1 MDNKIKL
8 PKKDKKN
15 SKQLFKIYILPI
27 IVGLGFMA
35 IIFLL
40 VFPNVI
46 SIFSILDEISQK
58 NDDYSQKLTMLND
71 LKTLNSSS
79 STIISQLNS
88 VNKITTAD
96 QTEVVKFRNKITE
109 VILSNNLNIFS
120 QQLTETDPT
129 IITNGETQS
138 INLKEVP
145 FTFKIEGSY
154 NDIVKFFNDLSVIND
169 FVIIKEMTFS
179 RTDTLAKDNSTV
191 WLLNL
196 VLVKYQFD
204 SSESLKDIYK
214 SISPSSQMSPKVL
227 EYIQKRTLN

>member
-1 MDNKIKL
+1 
-8 PKKDKKN
+8 
-15 SKQLFKIYILPI
+15 
-27 IVGLGFMA
+27 MA